1 MTKVL
6 LVSGKRKTA
15 IARATIR
22 KGRGMVR
29 VNNVPLRI
37 YGSELA
43 RSKIME
49 PLLVAGDDITKKIDI
64 HVRVRGGGYMG
75 QADAVRTAIAR
86 GLANWSKNVKL
97 REDFIQY
104 DRKMLVGDPRRTEPK
119 KFGGHSARARKQKSY
134 R

>member
-1 MTKVL
+1 
-6 LVSGKRKTA
+6 
-15 IARATIR
+15 
-22 KGRGMVR
+22 
-29 VNNVPLRI
+29 
-37 YGSELA
+37 
-43 RSKIME
+43 
-49 PLLVAGDDITKKIDI
+49 
-64 HVRVRGGGYMG
+64 MG

-97 REDFIQY
+97 REEFIQY